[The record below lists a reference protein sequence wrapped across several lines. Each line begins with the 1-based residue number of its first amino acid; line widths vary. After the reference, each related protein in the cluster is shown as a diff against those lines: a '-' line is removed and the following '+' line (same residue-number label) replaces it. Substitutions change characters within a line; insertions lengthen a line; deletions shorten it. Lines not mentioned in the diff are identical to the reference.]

1 MLRPLDA
8 FRYRGP
14 TLAEGN
20 DAVPQGGLCGAITPS
35 AEKAD
40 YGPFLPKKTDDALFP
55 RPLGHSANPQIRVLS
70 QKKEADSATLC

>member
-20 DAVPQGGLCGAITPS
+20 DAVPQGGLCGAIAPS
-35 AEKAD
+35 GEKAD
-40 YGPFLPKKTDDALFP
+40 YGPFPPKNTDYALCNEM
-55 RPLGHSANPQIRVLS
+55 AITWQS
-70 QKKEADSATLC
+70 QGNDLAMT